1 MFGNV
6 TKMAA
11 FSAIVSVCLGSQAI
25 AQPQCGGYADAVAH
39 LSTAYGESIV
49 VRGID
54 GAGAVVEMFANPD
67 TGTWTALIVQPDG
80 TACMVAAGGD
90 FEFHS
95 PKPNA

>member
-1 MFGNV
+1 MKAIAF
-6 TKMAA
+6 AA
-11 FSAIVSVCLGSQAI
+11 LVAASPAV